1 MVNRQGLSMENKEI
15 ELVDYLRIIWK
26 KKWLILFGT
35 LLFLIIAIVMSY
47 MMKQVYEIDSII
59 QPGKFFIQNQSGHFE
74 QVVVEE
80 PLQIADKVKHRSYN
94 VKIAAELNM
103 SVSNIPDIRAENIK
117 DTLLT
122 RMWIRNSDVE
132 LSKKVLNSLVTL
144 IKSEI
149 DEKIDI
155 EIADLDST
163 IRSNEIEKER
173 RMKEIEILKKKI
185 GIIGLRKKD
194 ISDEMKAA
202 RNRREG
208 LEKEQLKVL
217 KNEDKSEAVSLGLL
231 LYSNEILQS
240 YRNYDIF
247 NEKLSKQKLEEED
260 VNSALQRENA
270 NIANIDN
277 TIENLKEQKGRI
289 DHTKVIKAPESSL
302 APILPKKMLN
312 IVIAII
318 SGLLIFL
325 TLAFFLNYL
334 EEKKFKFAGK

>member
-1 MVNRQGLSMENKEI
+1 
-15 ELVDYLRIIWK
+15 
-26 KKWLILFGT
+26 
-35 LLFLIIAIVMSY
+35 
-47 MMKQVYEIDSII
+47 
-59 QPGKFFIQNQSGHFE
+59 
-74 QVVVEE
+74 
-80 PLQIADKVKHRSYN
+80 
-94 VKIAAELNM
+94 
-103 SVSNIPDIRAENIK
+103 
-117 DTLLT
+117 
-122 RMWIRNSDVE
+122 
-132 LSKKVLNSLVTL
+132 
-144 IKSEI
+144 
-149 DEKIDI
+149 
-155 EIADLDST
+155 
-163 IRSNEIEKER
+163 
-173 RMKEIEILKKKI
+173 MKEIEILKKKI